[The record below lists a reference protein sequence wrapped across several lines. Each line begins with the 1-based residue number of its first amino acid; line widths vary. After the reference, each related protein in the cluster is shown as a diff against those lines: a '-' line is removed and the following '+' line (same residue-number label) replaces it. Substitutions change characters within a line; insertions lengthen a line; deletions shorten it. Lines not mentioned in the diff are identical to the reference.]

1 MRTTKASVNQTNN
14 SSLMLQVSNDLTV
27 QVTKNTEHEF
37 LMTTSEVAHGYDCS
51 IDAIKKAKNRNTND
65 LIEGKHFILTPDK
78 MSAEGRDNLSLP
90 LIEKSNI
97 QPNQIYWTKR
107 GIIRLGFMLTSS
119 RAILFRDW
127 AEDLII
133 GKLQSKYRLTFN
145 DDEEKLFAII
155 NQYLIKGDVVA
166 IAKELNLT
174 AKHISGV
181 KTGRKRSHNV
191 MQALIN
197 KAKFNKDNGINNGYK
212 NEFVQT
218 SLHLF
223 NL

>member
-1 MRTTKASVNQTNN
+1 MSNVIQANN
-14 SSLMLQVSNDLTV
+14 STLMLQVSNDLTV
-27 QVTKNTEHEF
+27 QVTKNDAHEF

-51 IDAIKKAKNRNTND
+51 TDAILAAKKRNPND
-65 LIEGKHFILTPDK
+65 LIEGKHFILTADK
-78 MSAEGRDNLSLP
+78 MSAVGDDKMSLP
-90 LIEKSNI
+90 LIDKSHI
-97 QPNQIYWTKR
+97 KPNQIYWTKR

-155 NQYLIKGDVVA
+155 NQYLVKGDVVA

-174 AKHISGV
+174 PKHISGV

-191 MQALIN
+191 MQALVN
-197 KAKFNKDNGINNGYK
+197 KAKFNKDNNLCNGYK

-218 SLHLF
+218 SLQLF
-223 NL
+223 N